1 MILREAIEKSGYDW
15 RSDGQNIAEAML
27 KIFQNTG
34 IPVDDPA
41 TKRSYRRLDLMSALE
56 LVLKK

>member
-1 MILREAIEKSGYDW
+1 MILREAIVKSGYDW
-15 RSDGQNIAEAML
+15 KSDGKNIVEAML

-34 IPVDDPA
+34 KRVDDPA
-41 TKRSYRRLDLMSALE
+41 TKRSYLRLDLMAALE